1 MYEHTHFYFTL
12 GNTQPIRF
20 ILNDYNNTYYINT
33 EESNTFIIQ
42 PDNAT
47 TITAQIKTL
56 TYVISWTENATTQ
69 TQH

>member
-33 EESNTFIIQ
+33 ESKTFIFS
-42 PDNAT
+42 NE
-47 TITAQIKTL
+47 KL
-56 TYVISWTENATTQ
+56 LK
-69 TQH
+69 

>member
-33 EESNTFIIQ
+33 ESKTFI
-42 PDNAT
+42 NT
-47 TITAQIKTL
+47 ESKTFIFSNEKL
-56 TYVISWTENATTQ
+56 LIFK
-69 TQH
+69 